1 LAVATDLVLSVLTKR
16 ACVPLEA
23 LQCCDHGHGRP
34 RSGVS
39 RRSGNRSNRS
49 RHSNHSNHSR
59 HQETYDLDDEHPDR
73 YGHGRGQDDE
83 EAAWRDEQ
91 RENDRYCQAIWAQV
105 RLELL
110 SLDELR
116 ECVLRHRLIEVE
128 VGKEPGHQTVLLLR
142 QPEVEDKEYDLDSL
156 HSNTFEAG
164 EGREGREE
172 EEGEEG
178 ERYLREADKILQHR
192 SRANLEMI
200 IDRWSHEEEREVKR
214 NQVLEERRTA
224 KHLKEAP
231 SVWVFGAN
239 HEGEKIPVL
248 EPNTT
253 TFYNLSLGTRL

>member
-1 LAVATDLVLSVLTKR
+1 MAVATDLVLSVLTKR

-142 QPEVEDKEYDLDSL
+142 QPEVEEKEYDLDSL

-164 EGREGREE
+164 EGREE

-239 HEGEKIPVL
+239 HEGEKIPVQIPVL
-248 EPNTT
+248 QYITT
-253 TFYNLSLGTRL
+253 AAYHHSITTV